1 MTKADFIHAV
11 SRKSGESL
19 KTTEKLFTAMTD
31 VFCEAMLSG
40 DKITVPGILSI
51 APKRVAPK
59 RVMNPKTKQ
68 EMMTSESKSLSIKV
82 GAVLKRKM
90 NE

>member
-1 MTKADFIHAV
+1 MTKADFIHEV

-19 KTTEKLFTAMTD
+19 KTTEKLFTAMTE
-31 VFCEAMLSG
+31 VFCEAMLKG
-40 DKITVPGILSI
+40 DKVTVPGILSI

-59 RVMNPKTKQ
+59 RVMNPRTKQ

-82 GAVLKRKM
+82 GAVLKRQM
-90 NE
+90 NK